1 MKNSTIYKSIEA
13 KFKAENWLDKK
24 LVLAVS
30 GGLDSMCMLAVFLQ
44 LFADNLENLI
54 VVHFDHQVRP
64 DSKLDFELIQKYLA
78 ETNFNPQN
86 LVLEKLDFESGSN
99 FEAEARKKRYEFL
112 EEVRCDS
119 GADFILTAHHLDDQV
134 ETVMLNFLK
143 GSFVDGMAGL
153 AELDLRRRLI
163 RPLLPFKK
171 QDLLEFAKKFKVPF
185 ITDETNFESKYV
197 RNFLRNEIIPAL
209 ESKIG
214 SLNSV
219 ARNANFYSQL
229 TVYLDSEVEKFLFE
243 NLKEENI
250 ISRKALMD
258 KPEFFRYKVYSKFL
272 GDYKMSVSDFK
283 ELDDLVLNSNTG
295 KYREIGKVKF
305 LIQKKDLEIVV

>member
-1 MKNSTIYKSIEA
+1 MKNSSLFKSIEA

-30 GGLDSMCMLAVFLQ
+30 GGLDSMCMLAIFLQ
-44 LFADNLENLI
+44 LFADKIDNLY
-54 VVHFDHQVRP
+54 VVHFDHQVRL

-78 ETNFNPQN
+78 ETNFNPKN
-86 LVLEKLDFESGSN
+86 LVLEKLSFESESN
-99 FEAEARKKRYEFL
+99 FEAEARFQRYKFL
-112 EEVRCDS
+112 EQFRIDS
-119 GADFILTAHHLDDQV
+119 GADYILTAHHLDDQV

-153 AELDLRRRLI
+153 AELDLQRRLI

-171 QDLLEFAKKFKVPF
+171 QELLEFATSFSVLF

-214 SLNSV
+214 SLNSI
-219 ARNANFYSQL
+219 ARNAQFYSQL
-229 TVYLDSEVEKFLFE
+229 TEYLDVEVERFLAE
-243 NLKEENI
+243 NLKDANLL
-250 ISRKALMD
+250 SRKALIE
-258 KPEFFRYKVYSKFL
+258 KPEFFRYKVYSAFL
-272 GDYKMSVSDFK
+272 GQYKMSVSDFK
-283 ELDDLVLNSNTG
+283 ELDDLVLNSTTG
-295 KYREIGKVKF
+295 KYRVIEKVKF
-305 LIQKKDLEIVV
+305 LIQKKDLIIVQ